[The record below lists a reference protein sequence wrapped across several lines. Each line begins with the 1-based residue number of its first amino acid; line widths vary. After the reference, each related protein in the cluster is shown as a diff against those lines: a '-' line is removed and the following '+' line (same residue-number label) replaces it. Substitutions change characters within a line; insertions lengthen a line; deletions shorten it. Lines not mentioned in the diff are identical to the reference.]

1 MAADLFEVIET
12 GAGAPQQL
20 YGVEDGSH
28 RFCGG
33 CRFKY
38 LRGRKQEGDWEL
50 KDACACVSCDRCC
63 GRSRRQVLWMVQRC
77 CGWSSNARNCS
88 LCKWLPVCRVVCRVG
103 FPASAAGPVLS
114 CTTWSPTVFVLK
126 QSVSQLANMQQYSPA
141 VRNTGSFMCSR
152 SIKPHER
159 PGSWSVSSGLV

>member
-63 GRSRRQVLWMVQRC
+63 GRSRREVLWRVQMPATVHSVNGFLCVELSAELGSQHQQLGQC
-77 CGWSSNARNCS
+77 CLALHGAPQCS
-88 LCKWLPVCRVVCRVG
+88 
-103 FPASAAGPVLS
+103 F
-114 CTTWSPTVFVLK
+114 
-126 QSVSQLANMQQYSPA
+126 
-141 VRNTGSFMCSR
+141 
-152 SIKPHER
+152 
-159 PGSWSVSSGLV
+159 